1 MTFEK
6 VEVSLGAVNTGAKFN
21 ASGLSDSEKELF
33 AETDDLIKLD
43 SNIFGGVAVI
53 KNTKG
58 KFENT
63 ISSISY
69 KKNDDREEDT
79 LDVEIRDF
87 VSSNFKILRNVD
99 WVREATYQDGTA
111 RYNLFFKIKKDSKWA
126 N

>member
-1 MTFEK
+1 MELGSIWNTIVLEEK
-6 VEVSLGAVNTGAKFN
+6 NKNQENLA
-21 ASGLSDSEKELF
+21 DSEKELF

-69 KKNDDREEDT
+69 KKNDDSEEDT
-79 LDVEIRDF
+79 TTRVDALYSVNEVQQWINLQKQKRDENSDV
-87 VSSNFKILRNVD
+87 SKIV
-99 WVREATYQDGTA
+99 
-111 RYNLFFKIKKDSKWA
+111 KKQQK
-126 N
+126 